1 MAKTRR
7 RLLKQF
13 AILNAS
19 AKIAFSPEIHDLA
32 QNRLFT
38 GASML
43 EAALAGKDHG
53 SAGFVTGLNDLVIV

>member
-19 AKIAFSPEIHDLA
+19 MKFAFPPKSTI
-32 QNRLFT
+32 RLIIRIPAT
-38 GASML
+38 LPNYM
-43 EAALAGKDHG
+43 
-53 SAGFVTGLNDLVIV
+53 

>member
-19 AKIAFSPEIHDLA
+19 AKIAFPPKSTISLKIDFN
-32 QNRLFT
+32 QRI
-38 GASML
+38 M
-43 EAALAGKDHG
+43 
-53 SAGFVTGLNDLVIV
+53 